1 VLTAFEPG
9 VGPWVRAE
17 LLSVLRRK
25 TPTPACD
32 PGALGEVASIKV
44 PVASPQEGGE
54 TMGIFWL
61 IWFLTYVY
69 LGLTLH
75 FIANKTGTPD
85 AWMAWVPILNVYLM
99 CRIAGKPGWW
109 VVLFF
114 IPIVNIIMSVLVW
127 MGIAEARNK
136 PAWLG
141 VLMLVPIA
149 NIVIPAHLAFSE

>member
-1 VLTAFEPG
+1 
-9 VGPWVRAE
+9 
-17 LLSVLRRK
+17 
-25 TPTPACD
+25 
-32 PGALGEVASIKV
+32 
-44 PVASPQEGGE
+44 
-54 TMGIFWL
+54 MGIFWL

-75 FIANKTGTPD
+75 FIANKTGTQD

-149 NIVIPAHLAFSE
+149 NLVIPAHLAFSE